1 MTTDLDHAQ
10 ALRRAADSRR
20 IAALTAD
27 AHRILEEAVETEVHA
42 SGHELA
48 GVVILFS
55 GGKDSTVLAHVM
67 RGSSTHAAHANTGIG
82 IEATRQF
89 VRDTCADWGLPLIEK
104 HPLPGQTYEDIVMG
118 RWRMQ
123 NGRQPWPGGFPG
135 PAAHFIMYRML
146 KERALRQVR
155 RELVSNPRKQRVVF
169 LTGVRTQE
177 SARRMM
183 TTTAA
188 GPVRREGSV
197 VWVSPLINWSDD
209 DLMAYRRVHGDGV
222 PLNDVSALLH
232 MSGECLCG
240 AFAHRGELDEIAEW
254 YPRTAAEIRA
264 LEARVQAAGIGDEA
278 HRTWGWDKNKPKEK
292 HRAAGLC
299 GTCTTRSQN
308 PDCDHGSEE
317 AR

>member
-1 MTTDLDHAQ
+1 MISYTERLERD
-10 ALRRAADSRR
+10 RRR
-20 IAALTAD
+20 ISLLSQ
-27 AHRILEEAVETEVHA
+27 RSFEILGEAMQTHILDGGREV
-42 SGHELA
+42 A
-48 GVVILFS
+48 GQVVLFS
-55 GGKDSTVLAHVM
+55 GGKDSTVLAHLF
-67 RGSSTHAAHANTGIG
+67 RHQATHAAHANTGIG
-82 IEATRQF
+82 VEETRQF
-89 VRDTCADWGLPLIEK
+89 VRDTCTDWGLPLIEK

-118 RWRMQ
+118 RYRAA

-155 RELVSNPRKQRVVF
+155 RELVTNPRRQRVIF

-188 GPVRREGSV
+188 GPARREGSV
-197 VWVSPLINWSDD
+197 VWVSPLIEWSDE
-209 DLMAYRRVHGDGV
+209 DLMAYRRVHSDV

-254 YPRTAAEIRA
+254 YPQTAAGIRE
-264 LEARVQAAGIGDEA
+264 LETRVQAAGIGDEA
-278 HRTWGWDKNKPKEK
+278 HRTWGWDKNKPAEK
-292 HRAAGLC
+292 PSRSGELC
-299 GTCTTRSQN
+299 SS
-308 PDCDHGSEE
+308 CDIRRHSYEE
-317 AR
+317 CAS

>member
-1 MTTDLDHAQ
+1 MDDTTTYEDRLIRD
-10 ALRRAADSRR
+10 RAR
-20 IAALTAD
+20 IAELTAE
-27 AHRILEEAVETEVHA
+27 AHRILADAINTQVHPT
-42 SGHELA
+42 HELT
-48 GVVILFS
+48 GVVTLFS
-55 GGKDSTVLAHVM
+55 GGKDSTTLAHVFK
-67 RGSSTHAAHANTGIG
+67 GVATHAAHANTGIG

-89 VRDTCADWGLPLIEK
+89 VRDTCRDWQLPLIEK

-123 NGRQPWPGGFPG
+123 NGKQPWPGGFPG

-155 RELVSNPRKQRVVF
+155 KELVSNPRKQRVVY

-197 VWVSPLINWSDD
+197 VWVSPLISWSDD
-209 DLMAYRRVHGDGV
+209 DLMAYRRVHGADV
-222 PLNDVSALLH
+222 PLNDVSANIH

-240 AFAHRGELDEIAEW
+240 AFAHRGELGEIEEW
-254 YPRTAAEIRA
+254 YPHDAAQIRK
-264 LEARVQAAGIGDEA
+264 LEAMVQAAQVGDEA
-278 HRTWGWDKNKPKEK
+278 HRTWGWDKNKPKE
-292 HRAAGLC
+292 RPSRSGALC
-299 GTCTTRSQN
+299 SSCDTRYKTH
-308 PDCDHGSEE
+308 DCGSEE
-317 AR
+317 N

>member
-1 MTTDLDHAQ
+1 MNLDEE
-10 ALRRAADSRR
+10 RR
-20 IAALTAD
+20 IRLEADRAHIDRLVKRSHEILTD
-27 AHRILEEAVETEVHA
+27 AVASEVVA
-42 SGHELA
+42 SGHDLA
-48 GVVILFS
+48 GIVLLFS
-55 GGKDSTVLAHVM
+55 GGKDSTTLAHCFRDVA
-67 RGSSTHAAHANTGIG
+67 THAAHANTGIG
-82 IEATRQF
+82 IEQTRQF

-118 RWRMQ
+118 RYRAA
-123 NGRQPWPGGFPG
+123 NGKQPWPGGFPG

-155 RELVSNPRKQRVVF
+155 RELVTNPRKQRVIYI
-169 LTGVRTQE
+169 TGVRTQE

-197 VWVSPLINWSDD
+197 VWVSPLIEWSDE
-209 DLMAYRRVHGDGV
+209 DLITYRRVHDDV

-240 AFAHRGELDEIAEW
+240 AFAHRGELEEIEEW
-254 YPRTAAEIRA
+254 YPAFVQYIRE
-264 LEARVQAAGIGDEA
+264 LEAKVQEAGVGDEA
-278 HRTWGWDKNKPKEK
+278 HRTWGWDKNKPKER

-299 GTCTTRSQN
+299 GTCTTRHDAMN
-308 PDCDHGSEE
+308 ECD
-317 AR
+317 A